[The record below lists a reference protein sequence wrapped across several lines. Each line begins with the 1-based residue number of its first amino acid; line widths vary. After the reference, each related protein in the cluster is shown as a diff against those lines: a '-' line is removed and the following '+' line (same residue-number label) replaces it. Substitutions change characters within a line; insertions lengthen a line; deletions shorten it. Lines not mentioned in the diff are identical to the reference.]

1 MLTAGLA
8 GKATGWRGY
17 IGLSILAATWQKTVR
32 WKQKLPSAVPVI
44 GGTVM
49 WPAIDNGDERKA
61 SLKLLAER
69 LTRETGLKEEEVKRL
84 IELIGT
90 DWNSLLR

>member
-1 MLTAGLA
+1 
-8 GKATGWRGY
+8 
-17 IGLSILAATWQKTVR
+17 
-32 WKQKLPSAVPVI
+32 
-44 GGTVM
+44 M